1 MKRKL
6 LLLIGTL
13 FLSAL
18 AALGQRIEIKGVVYD
33 DQKEPAIGATIR
45 LKSDSKVGTQS
56 GIDGAF
62 TIRAREGELLVIS
75 YIGYKTVEVK
85 AKQGMKVYLQSDA
98 ELLSEVVAMGYGSGR
113 AISTTTASIV
123 KVDSKD
129 LESKPVSNVFE
140 GLQGKVAGLSVST
153 SSGEPGELATIN
165 LHGYG
170 SLGLSS
176 TPMYILDGVPVG
188 QGTIMGLNP
197 NDYESVQIFKD
208 ASATAI
214 YGSRAS
220 NGVIFITTKRG
231 EAGQRATVTLNAQY
245 GVSNLADRTFYN
257 SMMSADELAKFWVET
272 GIRSQKAVDQLRKAF
287 PHDTNW
293 TDFFFRKN
301 APTVNLNVSVSGGSQ
316 NTTYYVSGQH
326 FYQEGLFAGRSLYTK
341 DNLRANL
348 QTKVNDW
355 LSFYLNN
362 GIYYDNSISTQSGW
376 SNYSDGGLFYWISP
390 FYTPYKENGE
400 PYYDERIPGA
410 NIYSPYYVADMYKE
424 EYGTFEY
431 LGNLGVTIRPLEGL
445 TLRSNIGLDF
455 SNYYGNTVKDPRAMW
470 SPGNGSRSDKYSRG
484 IDWTFTNTAEYHFNL
499 ADTHDF
505 TLLAGHEFN
514 RYDGNSFSASGSGL
528 KDYRLMH
535 LGKVTDKEKRSIG
548 SSFGQYAYLSFFGR
562 LSYGLLDRYFIDLS
576 VRNDASSKFP
586 PKHRNALFW
595 SAGIKWNAKKEA
607 FLADVSW
614 LNRLDVKI
622 STGTAGNSAGLGSYD
637 FFASAGVSNPYRGE
651 PSRVIISPGNP
662 ALTWEKQQKTTLGF
676 DVRLFDLLGINLEL
690 YDRRT
695 TDMVMD
701 VPYPYTTGI
710 TTNTQNVG
718 TYQNRGF
725 DFRVDV
731 DVWKGR
737 RGNYA
742 SVYGNINY
750 NQDKVLEL
758 FQGLDT
764 WVMTNY
770 MLAYQ
775 VGKPAMFL
783 MPIFKQV
790 NPETGD
796 PEWYNPG
803 EDVGKL
809 NKDDNNITTG
819 YDFNEEA
826 LQQNTGVP
834 YRTPCRGGFGLN
846 AYYEGFFL
854 SADFSF
860 FLGKHMVNNDNFF
873 ALNPKKFPN
882 RNTSKNSVNFWKKPG
897 DRTIMP
903 DMTRYE
909 ATMQFDTRL
918 LEDASFLRLK
928 SLSVGYDLP
937 RRFLEQQTF
946 FKGVKLGLTGRN
958 LLTFTKYSGSD
969 PEADT
974 NLAYGMNPA
983 TMQILGSV
991 EIKF

>member
-153 SSGEPGELATIN
+153 SSGEPGELADIN

-176 TPMYILDGVPVG
+176 TPMYILDGVPVA

-245 GVSNLADRTFYN
+245 GVSNLADRKFYN
-257 SMMSADELAKFWVET
+257 NMMNADELAAFWLET
-272 GIRSQKAVDQLRKAF
+272 GIRSKESIDRLREAF

-293 TDFFFRKN
+293 SNFFYRRN
-301 APTVNLNVSVSGGSQ
+301 APTVNLNISVSGGSQ

-326 FYQEGLFAGRSLYTK
+326 FSQEGLFIGRSFYTK

-362 GIYYDNSISTQSGW
+362 GIYYDNSIASNRGW
-376 SNYSDGGLFYWISP
+376 SYYMSGGAFYLLLP

-400 PYYDERIPGA
+400 PYWDELIPGA
-410 NIYSPYYVADMYKE
+410 NMYNPDYVASMYSE
-424 EYGTFEY
+424 ERATFEY

-445 TLRSNIGLDF
+445 ILRSNIGLDF
-455 SNYYGNTVKDPRAMW
+455 SNFYGLTKRDPRYIAA
-470 SPGNGSRSDKYSRG
+470 PGNGSRTDSFSRG
-484 IDWTFTNTAEYHFNL
+484 VEWTFTNTAEYHFNVD
-499 ADTHDF
+499 DTHDF

-514 RYDGNSFSASGSGL
+514 RYDGNNFYASGSGL

-535 LGKVTDKEKRSIG
+535 LDQVIDKEKKDIG
-548 SSFGQYAYLSFFGR
+548 SGLSQYAYLSFFGR
-562 LSYGLLDRYFIDLS
+562 LSYGLLDRYYIDLTL
-576 VRNDASSKFP
+576 RNDASSKFP
-586 PKHRNALFW
+586 PAHRNALFW
-595 SAGIKWNAKKEA
+595 SAGMKWNAKKEA
-607 FLADVSW
+607 FLTDVSW
-614 LNRLDVKI
+614 LNRLDVKL
-622 STGTAGNSAGLGSYD
+622 SSGTAGNSSLGNYD
-637 FFASAGVSNPYRGE
+637 FFASAGVSDPYRGE
-651 PSRVIISPGNP
+651 PSRVIIGPGNP
-662 ALTWEKQQKTTLGF
+662 SLTWEKQQKTTLGF

-695 TDMVMD
+695 TDMVMS

-710 TTNTQNVG
+710 TYNTQNVG
-718 TYQNRGF
+718 TYLNRGF
-725 DFRVDV
+725 DLRLDV

-750 NQDKVLEL
+750 NQDKVLKL

-764 WVMTNY
+764 WVMNDY
-770 MLAYQ
+770 NLAYQ
-775 VGKPAMFL
+775 VGKPAMFATA
-783 MPIFKQV
+783 IFKQI

-803 EDVGKL
+803 EDVGVMH
-809 NKDDNNITTG
+809 KDDNDITTG
-819 YDFNEEA
+819 DNFNKIK
-826 LQQNTGVP
+826 LTQNSGVP
-834 YRTPCRGGFGLN
+834 YHTPCVGGFGLN
-846 AYYEGFFL
+846 AYYEGFFMTT
-854 SADFSF
+854 DFSF
-860 FLGKHMVNNDNFF
+860 FIGKHMIDWDLSY
-873 ALNPKKFPN
+873 ALNAKDA
-882 RNTSKNSVNFWKKPG
+882 RLNTSKDSAKYWKKPG
-897 DRTIMP
+897 DRVILP
-903 DMTRYE
+903 DIKRYE
-909 ATMQFDTRL
+909 TLVQSDTRL

-937 RRFLEQQTF
+937 RRFLERQTF
-946 FKGVKLGLTGRN
+946 FKGVKVGLTGRN
-958 LLTFTKYSGSD
+958 LLTFTKYKGTD

-983 TMQILGSV
+983 TMQFVGSV